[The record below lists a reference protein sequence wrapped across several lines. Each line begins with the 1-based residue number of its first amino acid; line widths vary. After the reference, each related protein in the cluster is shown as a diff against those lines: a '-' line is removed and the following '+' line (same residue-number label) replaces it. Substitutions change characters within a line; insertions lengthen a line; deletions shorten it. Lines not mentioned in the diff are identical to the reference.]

1 MGSFLARK
9 RRIQGCPNW
18 RCGHRGARSGGILC
32 DWLGRHIW
40 PSPIGPKLEGGH
52 TGGKLS
58 VTSSHGW
65 QPSHLV
71 RIATGVVSFLPD
83 LVVVHCGS
91 EFCFYI
97 WLGHSYLYAYHH
109 MEFKSQHISP
119 SHSALSLFLSEQ
131 SSVTVS
137 IVCEI
142 CLPLIPQA
150 LSSQKTQLS
159 RAPARLPPLW
169 GLQHRALFL
178 FMSPSIIWDVCGG
191 KSTFWVT

>member
-58 VTSSHGW
+58 VTSSHGS

-71 RIATGVVSFLPD
+71 RIATGVGGFLPE
-83 LVVVHCGS
+83 LMVVHCGS
-91 EFCFYI
+91 EFCFIYGLVI
-97 WLGHSYLYAYHH
+97 A
-109 MEFKSQHISP
+109 
-119 SHSALSLFLSEQ
+119 
-131 SSVTVS
+131 
-137 IVCEI
+137 I
-142 CLPLIPQA
+142 CMLTI
-150 LSSQKTQLS
+150 TQNS
-159 RAPARLPPLW
+159 
-169 GLQHRALFL
+169 
-178 FMSPSIIWDVCGG
+178 SPSIFLLAIQPCPYFSQNNPVSQSPQCV
-191 KSTFWVT
+191 KYAFP